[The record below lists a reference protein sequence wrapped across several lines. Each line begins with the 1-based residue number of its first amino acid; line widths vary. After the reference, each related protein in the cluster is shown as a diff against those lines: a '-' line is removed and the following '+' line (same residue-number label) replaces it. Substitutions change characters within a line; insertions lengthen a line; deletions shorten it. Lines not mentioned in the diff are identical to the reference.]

1 MSRVFSRGLNFM
13 GISPFLITPSH
24 SSQANLVSKTVKPTS
39 KTSKR
44 FLPSTD
50 NKSNKL
56 KLISL
61 NLLVFLV
68 DFLWYFPLISTGDGQ
83 ILNWGWV
90 LDSLTTAR
98 TLNYYKRWPNFVKKW
113 QVIINNDDWK
123 ILMILKRNT
132 PLLDQ
137 LWAWE

>member
-13 GISPFLITPSH
+13 GISPFFIAPSH
-24 SSQANLVSKTVKPTS
+24 SLKANLVSKMVRQTLRI
-39 KTSKR
+39 SKR
-44 FLPSTD
+44 SLPFTD
-50 NKSNKL
+50 NKSFKL

-68 DFLWYFPLISTGDGQ
+68 SFWLDSSLILPADGQ

-98 TLNYYKRWPNFVKKW
+98 TLNYYKRWPNFVQKW
-113 QVIINNDDWK
+113 QVMINNDD
-123 ILMILKRNT
+123 
-132 PLLDQ
+132 
-137 LWAWE
+137 